1 MASQQQQQQIVEI
14 LAEQNPDLI
23 LVKKNITTHDDDDD
37 DDGNTTTTTT
47 ESFKAL
53 FPMRKNMFTEIRF
66 VCKNASKCMLFQALL
81 LQKLEKAISSKL
93 VSDFQFELKVI
104 IAKAKEE
111 DIISL
116 RLKKT
121 FKTFES
127 VVKFFEKCRITLE
140 FIHTFCIKFYMVVS
154 STNNE
159 FKRLQEDKTYDSGF
173 IIPNDDSVKFIDW
186 ISALLNCDDVP
197 LTTKLS
203 LLKVDSMM
211 LLKAEEEEVAS
222 NVVVDD
228 DDNNDE
234 ESVMLLQ
241 TARSLNELAS
251 YAYSV
256 LSPEPVKFALHDEN
270 CSCKEVLPT
279 NSFLA
284 ASEFP
289 VNPHNPL
296 LSCVKGYGCCHKLDS
311 RNALEQCIDNG
322 LTNVEATGLW
332 SIVKG
337 EVVGDSTSTWL
348 ASAGVPKPHDVIG
361 KQKNGE
367 KTTGSSPP
375 KIVVDDDGS
384 EEAVAAAA
392 AAAAAAGS
400 GAVAAAMGVIV
411 ESSPSLSNCNDSS
424 ASHAALAADDDDDDD
439 CSERQQQKV
448 ISTTS
453 KDIEKLTEKEWAEK
467 LILLKQAN
475 YKDYKFERTYDDE
488 EQSSVWFEKIGKL
501 DQLRKKKI
509 YEKYFDNLFK
519 FIHASRH
526 YEILERLFLLYK
538 RERFALRRLV
548 KIGADNC
555 KMLYVLPPSEWN
567 WRDGDG
573 AATNPLAAI
582 GIKKMSKSYVKTL
595 PSKSSMSSSY
605 NLKIQNSSFC
615 DNSSR
620 TYNIL
625 TVLTLANGKEIT
637 FDVVQKNHNS
647 STSSTTATASLRKRK
662 RSNNT
667 FIEISTQKLK
677 DDDDDDDNV
686 NFKKSKSS

>member
-1 MASQQQQQQIVEI
+1 M
-14 LAEQNPDLI
+14 
-23 LVKKNITTHDDDDD
+23 
-37 DDGNTTTTTT
+37 
-47 ESFKAL
+47 
-53 FPMRKNMFTEIRF
+53 
-66 VCKNASKCMLFQALL
+66 
-81 LQKLEKAISSKL
+81 
-93 VSDFQFELKVI
+93 
-104 IAKAKEE
+104 
-111 DIISL
+111 
-116 RLKKT
+116 
-121 FKTFES
+121 
-127 VVKFFEKCRITLE
+127 
-140 FIHTFCIKFYMVVS
+140 
-154 STNNE
+154 
-159 FKRLQEDKTYDSGF
+159 
-173 IIPNDDSVKFIDW
+173 
-186 ISALLNCDDVP
+186 P

-211 LLKAEEEEVAS
+211 LLKAEEEEVADDDV
-222 NVVVDD
+222 ND

-279 NSFLA
+279 NAFLA

-296 LSCVKGYGCCHKLDS
+296 LSCVKGYGRYHKLDS

-348 ASAGVPKPHDVIG
+348 ASAGVPSPHDVIG

-367 KTTGSSPP
+367 KTTGSSP

-384 EEAVAAAA
+384 EEA

-411 ESSPSLSNCNDSS
+411 ESSPSLSNCHDLS
-424 ASHAALAADDDDDDD
+424 ASHAALAADDDDDD

-501 DQLRKKKI
+501 DQLRKKNI

-567 WRDGDG
+567 WRDGG
-573 AATNPLAAI
+573 AAANPLAAI

-605 NLKIQNSSFC
+605 NLKIQDSFC

-637 FDVVQKNHNS
+637 FDVVQKKPQFDIVDNS
-647 STSSTTATASLRKRK
+647 NSIIAK
-662 RSNNT
+662 
-667 FIEISTQKLK
+667 TQTIKQHLY
-677 DDDDDDDNV
+677 
-686 NFKKSKSS
+686 

>member
-1 MASQQQQQQIVEI
+1 MASQQQQQQQQQIVEI

-37 DDGNTTTTTT
+37 DDDDDGNTTPTTTTT

-66 VCKNASKCMLFQALL
+66 VCKDASKCMLFQALL

-127 VVKFFEKCRITLE
+127 VMKFFEKCRVTLE

-159 FKRLQEDKTYDSGF
+159 FKRLQENKTYDSGF

-211 LLKAEEEEVAS
+211 LLKAEEEEEELAS

-279 NSFLA
+279 NAFLA

-337 EVVGDSTSTWL
+337 DVVGDSTSTWL

-361 KQKNGE
+361 KQKNG
-367 KTTGSSPP
+367 
-375 KIVVDDDGS
+375 DGS
-384 EEAVAAAA
+384 EEIAAAD
-392 AAAAAAGS
+392 GS

-411 ESSPSLSNCNDSS
+411 KSSPSLSNCNDSS
-424 ASHAALAADDDDDDD
+424 ASHAALAVDDDDDDDDD
-439 CSERQQQKV
+439 CSERQQQQKV

-453 KDIEKLTEKEWAEK
+453 KDIEKLQEKEWAEK

-488 EQSSVWFEKIGKL
+488 EQSSVWFEKIDKL

-519 FIHASRH
+519 FIHLSRH

-538 RERFALRRLV
+538 RERFAFRRLV

-567 WRDGDG
+567 WRDG
-573 AATNPLAAI
+573 AAAANPLAAI

-605 NLKIQNSSFC
+605 NLKIQDSSFC
-615 DNSSR
+615 DNSSC

-637 FDVVQKNHNS
+637 FDVVKKKTQFVNIVIDNS
-647 STSSTTATASLRKRK
+647 NSIIAK
-662 RSNNT
+662 
-667 FIEISTQKLK
+667 TQTIKQQLY
-677 DDDDDDDNV
+677 
-686 NFKKSKSS
+686 